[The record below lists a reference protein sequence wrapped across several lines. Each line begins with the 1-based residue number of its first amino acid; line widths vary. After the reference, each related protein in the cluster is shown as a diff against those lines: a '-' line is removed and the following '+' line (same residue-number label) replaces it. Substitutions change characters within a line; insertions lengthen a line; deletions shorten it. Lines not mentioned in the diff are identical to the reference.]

1 MLDLLTSYP
10 WPVALCY
17 MLTVMVL
24 MRLSNTLPFK
34 VAAIEEMRQWNRRE
48 DAPKRKKPKYPPIM
62 KQNGQVGSFI
72 SLLLILIVAPAV
84 LTLESMAWWRFLTD
98 IVCVLLVYDFIYY
111 FTHRFLFH
119 GELLKRVHGL
129 HHQARDISY
138 IDAHYVHPLETFIGL
153 MIYVVSITAV
163 SLSFG
168 GLHVVAA
175 AFAFVIW
182 SQINTIN
189 HTKFNLDRFPYK
201 TINYLTTKHAIHHQ
215 NMNMG
220 NYSSITPL
228 FDKLFGTL
236 D

>member
-1 MLDLLTSYP
+1 
-10 WPVALCY
+10 
-17 MLTVMVL
+17 MLTVMAL

-34 VAAIEEMRQWNRRE
+34 VAAIEEMRHGI
-48 DAPKRKKPKYPPIM
+48 DVKMPLSAKSLHPPVM
-62 KQNGQVGSFI
+62 KQNAQVGSFI
-72 SLLLILIVAPAV
+72 SLTAYFDCCAFGVN
-84 LTLESMAWWRFLTD
+84 SSRWSGGYFLTD

-168 GLHVVAA
+168 GLYVVAA

-189 HTKFNLDRFPYK
+189 HTKFNL
-201 TINYLTTKHAIHHQ
+201 TVSL
-215 NMNMG
+215 
-220 NYSSITPL
+220 
-228 FDKLFGTL
+228 
-236 D
+236 

>member
-1 MLDLLTSYP
+1 MKQSL
-10 WPVALCY
+10 
-17 MLTVMVL
+17 MLTL
-24 MRLSNTLPFK
+24 LWLP
-34 VAAIEEMRQWNRRE
+34 
-48 DAPKRKKPKYPPIM
+48 
-62 KQNGQVGSFI
+62 
-72 SLLLILIVAPAV
+72 
-84 LTLESMAWWRFLTD
+84 
-98 IVCVLLVYDFIYY
+98 
-111 FTHRFLFH
+111 
-119 GELLKRVHGL
+119 
-129 HHQARDISY
+129 
-138 IDAHYVHPLETFIGL
+138 FIGL
-153 MIYVVSITAV
+153 MIYVVSITTV
-163 SLSFG
+163 SLTFG
-168 GLHVVAA
+168 GLHVLAA